1 MSDLKTRT
9 ITAIV
14 LTVIILPVAFFGGIV
29 IDIFLGLLTLG
40 AAYELEKMFKRDNKW
55 SFYNIFDIVLSVL
68 VYTSIV
74 ILFTINVYDT
84 YKYIMMIIGLVF
96 LAEGFMM
103 IFTKNSNVETLGNS
117 LITSFY
123 PSIGFAAMALIRNFE
138 TDLYRNGLFILLYG
152 IIVCIMTDMFAYFFG
167 KAFGKHKL
175 SPISPKK
182 SWEGSI
188 AGTIFAIVFG
198 TLFMMLT
205 GVSKFVF
212 GDINVFLQI
221 LLSALLS
228 LVLSIVDEIG
238 DLFASK
244 LKRHYGIKDYS
255 HIFPGHGG
263 ILDRFDSYLFVS
275 VAIFAYLLIL
285 I

>member
-9 ITAIV
+9 ITAAV
-14 LTVIILPVAFFGGIV
+14 LTIVILPIAFFGGIV

-40 AAYELEKMFKRDNKW
+40 AAYELEKMFKKDNKW
-55 SFYNIFDIVLSVL
+55 GFYNIIDMVLSVL
-68 VYTSIV
+68 VYASIV
-74 ILFTINVYDT
+74 IIFSINTYDT
-84 YKYIMMIIGLVF
+84 YKYLMMVIGIVF
-96 LAEGFMM
+96 LVQGFLM

-117 LITSFY
+117 LITLFY
-123 PSIGFAAMALIRNFE
+123 PSIGFASMALIRNFE
-138 TDLYRNGLFILLYG
+138 TGLYREGLFVLLYG
-152 IIVCIMTDMFAYFFG
+152 IVVCIMTDMFAYFFG

-188 AGTIFAIVFG
+188 AGTVFAVVFG
-198 TLFMMLT
+198 TLLAMLT
-205 GVSKFVF
+205 GVSRFIF

-221 LLSALLS
+221 LFTIILS
-228 LVLSIVDEIG
+228 LVLSIIDEIG

-263 ILDRFDSYLFVS
+263 ILDRFDSYIFVS
-275 VAIFAYLLIL
+275 VAIFVYIVIL